1 MLVAVGGEKGS
12 PGATTTAVAIAAGW
26 PNPAVVVEADPG
38 GGDLALRLRLPSGE
52 ALPPTPTVL
61 TLAAAARAHLE
72 DTQLVVRHASGLSD
86 RMGVVPGHLLAEQ
99 SSGMAG
105 SWEAL
110 ASVLSYSELDVIV
123 DVGRL
128 DSASP
133 AMPIAAAA
141 DAVVVVGRPTTAGG
155 LRLRE
160 RIKALSP
167 ALAARRGRPAMVWA
181 VVVTP
186 GRHAAAYTDDLKH
199 MLEAA
204 GVDSVSVG
212 HVVLDTAAASRLD
225 DGESPTGRLSRTP
238 LMRSARD
245 LAGRLSSLDARHVAR
260 GSGAPRNGHDGKGP
274 PAHRLSNQLPNDEA
288 VV

>member
-1 MLVAVGGEKGS
+1 MLIAVGGEKGS
-12 PGATTTAVAIAAGW
+12 PGATTTAVALAAGW

-86 RMGVVPGHLLAEQ
+86 RVGVVPGHLLADQ
-99 SSGMAG
+99 SAGMAG
-105 SWEAL
+105 AWEAL
-110 ASVLSYSELDVIV
+110 AAVLSCSELDVIV

-128 DSASP
+128 DSGSP
-133 AMPIAAAA
+133 AMPVAAAA

-160 RIKALSP
+160 RIKTLGP

-186 GRHAAAYTDDLKH
+186 ARHAEAYTADLKH
-199 MLEAA
+199 MLTSA
-204 GVDSVSVG
+204 GVEPVSVG
-212 HVVLDTAAASRLD
+212 HVVFDATAAGRIDA
-225 DGESPTGRLSRTP
+225 GENPTGRLSRTP
-238 LMRSARD
+238 LMRSARE
-245 LAGRLSSLDARHVAR
+245 LASRLSSLDARHVAR
-260 GSGAPRNGHDGKGP
+260 GSARPRNGYDG
-274 PAHRLSNQLPNDEA
+274 ANSSNHRLNPEA
-288 VV
+288 AM

>member
-1 MLVAVGGEKGS
+1 MLIAVGGEKGS
-12 PGATTTAVAIAAGW
+12 PGATTTAVAMAAGW

-72 DTQLVVRHASGLSD
+72 DTQLVLRHASGLSD

-99 SSGMAG
+99 SAGMAG

-110 ASVLSYSELDVIV
+110 ASVLSFSELDVIV

-128 DSASP
+128 DSGSP
-133 AMPIAAAA
+133 AMPIAAMA
-141 DAVVVVGRPTTAGG
+141 DAVVVVGRPTKAGG

-160 RIKALSP
+160 RIKTLGP
-167 ALAARRGRPAMVWA
+167 ALAARRGQPALIWA

-186 GRHAAAYTDDLKH
+186 ARHADAYIADLQH
-199 MLEAA
+199 MLTGA
-204 GVDSVSVG
+204 GVDPVSVG
-212 HVVLDTAAASRLD
+212 HVLFDAAAAARID
-225 DGESPTGRLSRTP
+225 EGENPTGRLSRTP

-245 LAGRLSSLDARHVAR
+245 LASRLSSLDARHVAR
-260 GSGAPRNGHDGKGP
+260 GPDRPRNGFDGGNP
-274 PAHRLSNQLPNDEA
+274 SHRLNPEA
-288 VV
+288 AM

>member
-1 MLVAVGGEKGS
+1 MLIAVGGEKGS
-12 PGATTTAVAIAAGW
+12 PGATTTAVALAAGW

-99 SSGMAG
+99 STGMAG
-105 SWEAL
+105 AWEAL
-110 ASVLSYSELDVIV
+110 AAVLSCSDLDVVV

-128 DSASP
+128 DSGSP
-133 AMPIAAAA
+133 AMPVAAAA

-160 RIKALSP
+160 RIKTLGP
-167 ALAARRGRPAMVWA
+167 ALASRRGRPAMVWA

-186 GRHAAAYTDDLKH
+186 QRHADGYTADLQH
-199 MLEAA
+199 MLNSA
-204 GVDSVSVG
+204 GIDPVSVG
-212 HVVLDTAAASRLD
+212 HVILDPAAAARLD
-225 DGESPTGRLSRTP
+225 EGENPTGRLSRTP

-245 LAGRLSSLDARHVAR
+245 LASRLSSLDARHVAR
-260 GSGAPRNGHDGKGP
+260 GPGRPHNGHAGANPGS
-274 PAHRLSNQLPNDEA
+274 HRLNPE
-288 VV
+288 VVI

>member
-1 MLVAVGGEKGS
+1 MLIAVGGEKGS
-12 PGATTTAVAIAAGW
+12 PGATTTAVALAAGW

-86 RMGVVPGHLLAEQ
+86 RVGVIPGHLLAEQ
-99 SSGMAG
+99 SAGMAG
-105 SWEAL
+105 AWEAL
-110 ASVLSYSELDVIV
+110 AAVLSRSDLDVIV

-128 DSASP
+128 DSGSP
-133 AMPIAAAA
+133 AMPVAAAA

-160 RIKALSP
+160 RIKTLGP
-167 ALAARRGRPAMVWA
+167 ALAARRGRPAVVWA

-186 GRHAAAYTDDLKH
+186 ARHAEAYTADLNH
-199 MLEAA
+199 MLTSA
-204 GVDSVSVG
+204 GIEPVSVG
-212 HVVLDTAAASRLD
+212 HLVFDAAAASRID
-225 DGESPTGRLSRTP
+225 AGEIPTGRLSRTP
-238 LMRSARD
+238 LMRSARE
-245 LAGRLSSLDARHVAR
+245 LASRLSSLDARHVAR
-260 GSGAPRNGHDGKGP
+260 GSARPRNGYDG
-274 PAHRLSNQLPNDEA
+274 ANSASHRFNPEVA
-288 VV
+288 M